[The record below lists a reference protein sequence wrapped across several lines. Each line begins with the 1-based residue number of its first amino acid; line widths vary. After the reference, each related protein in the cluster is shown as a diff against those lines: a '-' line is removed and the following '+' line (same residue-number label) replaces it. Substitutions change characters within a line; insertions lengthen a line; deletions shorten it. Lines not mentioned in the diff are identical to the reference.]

1 MDVLVS
7 MGTNAS
13 YIYSLISM
21 LHHHIM
27 VCSCGGPNGALL
39 RVPPAVA
46 VQHGLCIDW
55 LTCHMLRLL
64 TPW

>member
-27 VCSCGGPNGALL
+27 VGSNCGLNKIQSG
-39 RVPPAVA
+39 
-46 VQHGLCIDW
+46 
-55 LTCHMLRLL
+55 
-64 TPW
+64 